1 MPEQRDR
8 LRSIDPDALA
18 LEVGRALVDHYARAA
33 LPLGP
38 GLQLQVDGGV
48 TFDGDRPRRLPAD
61 PRSVGVATTA
71 ADLCH
76 FAQSGVT
83 GDWGGPAGA
92 IDAAQSIVEALYAA
106 PADRLAGE
114 EDGEDPT
121 WMDRIE
127 GASDLAVVLRA
138 ALARAWIETGIE
150 DPPATWLADLAGL
163 SRSALAAPI
172 AEGELPQRVEARGR
186 ARVAYIDR
194 AYARAWLVR
203 RGILAEVEAPKKN
216 RRGQ

>member
-1 MPEQRDR
+1 MPEQRDH

-18 LEVGRALVDHYARAA
+18 LGVGRALVDHYARAA
-33 LPLGP
+33 VPLAP
-38 GLQLQVDGGV
+38 GIQLQADGGIA
-48 TFDGDRPRRLPAD
+48 FDGDRPRRLAAD
-61 PRSVGVATTA
+61 PRSVGVATAA
-71 ADLCH
+71 ADLCR

-114 EDGEDPT
+114 EEGEGPT

-127 GASDLAVVLRA
+127 GSSDLAVVLRA
-138 ALARAWIETGIE
+138 GIARAWIETGLK

-172 AEGELPQRVEARGR
+172 AEGELPQRIVTRGR
-186 ARVAYIDR
+186 ARVAYVDR

-216 RRGQ
+216 RRGH

>member
-1 MPEQRDR
+1 MPEQRDH

-18 LEVGRALVDHYARAA
+18 LSVGRALVDHYARAA
-33 LPLGP
+33 IPLGP

-48 TFDGDRPRRLPAD
+48 SDGDRPRRLPAN

-71 ADLCH
+71 ADLCR
-76 FAQSGVT
+76 FAQSGDT
-83 GDWGGPAGA
+83 ADWGGPVGA
-92 IDAAQSIVEALYAA
+92 IDAAQSIVEALYTT
-106 PADRLAGE
+106 PADRLARE
-114 EDGEDPT
+114 DDGEGPS

-138 ALARAWIETGIE
+138 ALARAWIETGLE
-150 DPPATWLADLAGL
+150 DPPALWHADLAGL

-172 AEGELPQRVEARGR
+172 AEGELPQRIVTRGR
-186 ARVAYIDR
+186 ARVAYVDR

-203 RGILAEVEAPKKN
+203 RGILAEVGAPKKN
-216 RRGQ
+216 RRGH